1 MRRRTFGVSG
11 LLAGLL
17 LALAVAVSFGASTP
31 TVTTGSSNSVTTS
44 SATVSGTVN
53 PNGTP
58 TSYAFQ
64 YGTST
69 SYGQQ
74 TSSQSAG
81 SGTSDGNVNATL
93 NGLPSGTTIHYR
105 IIVTY
110 ASNSTVVGNDATF
123 NTSGTPPLVN
133 APTATTGNATNVTPN
148 SGQLNGSVG
157 TSVSGATYYF
167 QYGLNPYYGMQ
178 SNDTNLSASASSRPV
193 NAMLSGLQSNVT
205 YHYRLV
211 TRSSSGLLSV
221 GADGTFAT
229 STQGRVRPRG
239 LTISASST
247 LGRRQII
254 VYASGTLQLPAGV
267 SAQRAC
273 FGTVWVQID
282 AGTRNL
288 AYTPL
293 PLSTSCRYHESRN
306 VAYSRLHHSSRLRV
320 TARFGGNGTLQP
332 IWSRS
337 TTVRA

>member
-1 MRRRTFGVSG
+1 MRMRTFGVSG

-17 LALAVAVSFGASTP
+17 LALAVTVSFGASTP
-31 TVTTGSSNSVTTS
+31 TVTSGSSSSVTSS

-53 PNGTP
+53 PNGTA

-81 SGTSDGNVNATL
+81 SGTASATVTATF

-105 IIVTY
+105 IIATY

-123 NTSGTPPLVN
+123 NTSGQPPVVK
-133 APTATTGNATNVTPN
+133 APDATTGNATNVTTN
-148 SGQLNGSVG
+148 GGQLNGTVG
-157 TSVSGATYYF
+157 PSVSGATYYF
-167 QYGLNPYYGMQ
+167 QYGLNTYYGMQ
-178 SNDTNLSASASSRPV
+178 SSEANLSASASSRSV
-193 NAMLSGLQSNVT
+193 NATLSGLQSNVT

-229 STQGRVRPRG
+229 STQSRVRPRG

-247 LGRRQII
+247 LGRSQII
-254 VYASGTLQLPAGV
+254 VHASGTLQLPAGM
-267 SAQRAC
+267 SAQRGC
-273 FGTVWVQID
+273 FGTVWVQIK
-282 AGTRNL
+282 AGTRTL

-293 PLSTSCRYHESRN
+293 PLSSSCRYHESRN
-306 VAYSRLHHSSRLRV
+306 FAYRRLHHSIRLRV
-320 TARFGGNGTLQP
+320 TARFAGNGTLQP

-337 TTVRA
+337 ASVHA